1 MHKKNYDNF
10 VSLLKKELVP
20 ALGCTEPIAIAYA
33 AAEASALLGEEPEHL
48 VAICSGNIIKN
59 VMGVIVP
66 NSGNNKGIEIA
77 ATLGAVAGNPDDGL
91 EVLEKI
97 TPDEIERCVEIKKNG
112 FCECRLAEGVDN
124 LYIDII
130 VTGENHKAEVVIA
143 ENHTNII
150 KKVKDDKVIFDH
162 GMDTKE
168 MVSFI
173 RYANIANI
181 IDFADI
187 VELKDVEDLLKM
199 QIECN
204 TAISKEGLEHDY
216 GANVGK
222 AILKNREDDLEA
234 RIKACVAAGS
244 DARMSGCS
252 LPVVIN
258 SGSGNQGMAVSL
270 PIIEYAKYNNIPE
283 EKVLRALVVSNLIA
297 LYVKKKI
304 GSLSA
309 FCGAVS
315 AAAGAGAGIGY
326 IKGFTHEQI
335 GEVIEYT
342 VANVGGLI
350 CDGAKSSCA
359 AKLASAIDAML
370 LSITM
375 VEEGYGFGQ
384 SEGLMGL
391 TPDGTV
397 KNVCYVGKYGMSETD
412 LNILKIMTG
421 EIKVED

>member
-1 MHKKNYDNF
+1 MYKKNYDNF
-10 VSLLKKELVP
+10 VNLLRKELVP

-33 AAEASALLGEEPEHL
+33 AAEASELLGEEPEHL
-48 VAICSGNIIKN
+48 IAVCSGNIIKN

-77 ATLGAVAGNPDDGL
+77 ATLGAVAGNPADGL

-97 TPDEIERCVEIKKNG
+97 TPDQIEKCVEIKKHG

-130 VTGENHKAEVVIA
+130 ATGRNHKAEVVIA

-150 KKVKDDKVIFDH
+150 KKVRDDKVLFDL

-168 MVSFI
+168 MSSFI
-173 RYANIANI
+173 RHANIANI
-181 IDFADI
+181 IDFADY
-187 VELKDVEDLLKM
+187 VKLEDVKDILEM
-199 QIECN
+199 QIRCN
-204 TAISKEGLEHDY
+204 RAISKEGMENNY

-222 AILKNREDDLEA
+222 CILKNKENDLEA
-234 RIKACVAAGS
+234 RIKASVAAGS

-258 SGSGNQGMAVSL
+258 SGSGNQGLAVSL
-270 PIIEYAKYNNIPE
+270 PIVEYAEFYSLPE
-283 EKVLRALVVSNLIA
+283 DQVLRALVVSNLIA

-326 IKGFTHEQI
+326 LKKFTHEQI

-359 AKLASAIDAML
+359 AKLAAAIDAML

-421 EIKVED
+421 EIKVDE

>member
-1 MHKKNYDNF
+1 MHIIHYDNF
-10 VSLLKKELVP
+10 VRLLNRELVP

-33 AAEASALLGEEPEHL
+33 AAEAAELLGETPEKL

-66 NSGNNKGIEIA
+66 NSKGNKGIEIA
-77 ATLGAVAGNPDDGL
+77 ATLGALGGKAEDGL
-91 EVLEKI
+91 EVLENI
-97 TPDEIERCVEIKKNG
+97 SDEQIDRCIEIRDKG

-130 VTGENHKAEVVIA
+130 ATGKNHTAEVVIS
-143 ENHTNII
+143 ETHTNII
-150 KKVKDDKVIFDH
+150 KKVKDGEVLFDH
-162 GMDTKE
+162 GIDTHE
-168 MVSFI
+168 MKSFI
-173 RYANIANI
+173 RYATIANI

-187 VELKDVEDLLKM
+187 VELKQVEDVLKM

-204 TAISKEGLEHDY
+204 TAISEEGLKNSY

-222 AILKNREDDLEA
+222 AILKNHEESLSA
-234 RIKACVAAGS
+234 KIKAAVAAGS
-244 DARMSGCS
+244 DARMGGCS
-252 LPVVIN
+252 MPVVIN

-270 PIIEYAKYNNIPE
+270 PIVEYAKHYGIDDE
-283 EKVLRALVVSNLIA
+283 RVLRALVVSNLIA

-326 IKGFTHEQI
+326 LKGMTHSEI
-335 GEVIEYT
+335 GKVIEFT

-350 CDGAKSSCA
+350 CDGAKASCA
-359 AKLASAIDAML
+359 AKLASSIDAAL

-375 VEEGYGFGQ
+375 VEEGYEFGAE
-384 SEGLMGL
+384 EGLMGND
-391 TPDGTV
+391 PDSTV
-397 KNVCYVGKYGMSETD
+397 KNVCYVGKYGMTETD
-412 LNILKIMTG
+412 INILKIMTG
-421 EIKVED
+421 EIKVEE